1 MSAAANPTEPTSQ
14 VVPDLPADSLDKDRL
29 NFGPYVQT
37 LLDIILNPNIQT
49 PLTIGI
55 FGSWGSGKTS
65 LMKMI
70 EAGITAA
77 NAAANLPTD
86 ASNTTAPPPAV
97 QATAANVP
105 SPRQTFCI
113 WFNAWLYSK
122 EASLWRALVIQVIS
136 GLLEIEEIKD
146 KARDK
151 LDALAEQFYRVAG
164 TMELGDLSIKASDL
178 QDGAGTGNAQL
189 QLTLQSG
196 LDLLETVAQKPSDP
210 AAAVKALRDQVRK
223 TTAGFERERIESLEK
238 FRKDF
243 KDLLETYI
251 YKRGCLVIFVDDL
264 DRCLPEKAVEVLE
277 AIKLFLDVPGC
288 IFVLGIDHG
297 VIERGIRLRYGE
309 MGGASER
316 QMIRLNVDQQL
327 LAMEDGAARY
337 RAFLQDLAKN
347 NQENDTIDGAR
358 YLEKI
363 IQIPFVLPPVSLD
376 RMGQFVADL
385 APMLPDS
392 RCAQVL
398 VNGLELNPRQ
408 VKRALNIFTL
418 LHKLSQNTGMADR
431 VSPVRLA
438 KLVVIQQQHPD
449 LYQIVRQEPDKLE
462 LWERAFRRQQNWE
475 EYQRLTRAAPEE
487 EDQPLPDELVGY
499 EDAESLEKLLTFI
512 PLVGDVAREAN
523 FIGMTG
529 EQLRDLVF
537 LTRTVVAPTEQA
549 QVKSSAEP
557 PPSTEAKGKIKKPR
571 VKPSTEPLPSGGEAE
586 GKIKRSRGKRRD
598 TAQQAISY
606 QPITVEQ
613 SAPIPLHQ
621 IVRLSLS
628 EIGFVTQQALRRAAK
643 LAEMLQ
649 QSPEADPSALNEM
662 AQAGEELLRQ
672 LRIADDPKNKQVMEA
687 LTQERR
693 TVQVLF
699 EGSDGPLMARLPWEM
714 AFAYDGTS
722 TSPQFTNF
730 WGARHVIERW
740 LVPDTTRPT
749 TTWPPMPK
757 AARELRVGLALDYA
771 LPSASDLLQEWQERK
786 GVSVRETQDSYTF
799 RQSCEQDPADI
810 YIIYGRGVRSNSGS
824 AIAIGKGDS
833 LSAKDMAE
841 WKTQKRVEWTQE
853 LLIELRQLLSLRF
866 SEEELRTLCFEMNI
880 DYDSLP
886 GAGRDSKARELIGY
900 FQRRD
905 SLDAL
910 IEAGKRQRP
919 DVPWD
924 ETIAKYQASSSKL
937 PPLFYFVLES
947 DPSQEMDWTGWPAAL
962 DKLGAGGIIAPLIY
976 ARGQWPLQL
985 MRYFFARLLTGNPV
999 GESLRN
1005 ARVQLYEETRNPLG
1019 LLYVHSGPPDRR
1031 WAEPSSTS

>member
-1 MSAAANPTEPTSQ
+1 MSPATDSTKLTSQ

-29 NFGPYVQT
+29 NFGPYVRT
-37 LLDIILNPNIQT
+37 LLEIILDPEIKT

-65 LMKMI
+65 LMRMI
-70 EAGITAA
+70 EAGIAAA
-77 NAAANLPTD
+77 NAAANLPAE
-86 ASNTTAPPPAV
+86 ASSATAPSPVV
-97 QATAANVP
+97 QPTAENAP

-122 EASLWRALVIQVIS
+122 EATLWRALVIQVIS
-136 GLLEIEEIKD
+136 CLLEIGEIKD

-178 QDGAGTGNAQL
+178 QAGQGTGNAQL
-189 QLTLQSG
+189 RLTLQSG

-243 KDLLETYI
+243 KDLIGTYI
-251 YKRGCLVIFVDDL
+251 CQRGCLVIFVDDL

-309 MGGASER
+309 MGGAGER

-327 LAMEDGAARY
+327 LAMKDGAARY

-347 NQENDTIDGAR
+347 SQENDTIDGAR

-385 APMLPDS
+385 VPDLPDS
-392 RCAQVL
+392 RCAEVL

-408 VKRALNIFTL
+408 IKRALNILTL
-418 LHKLSQNTGMADR
+418 LHKLAQKTDMADR

-438 KLVVIQQQHPD
+438 KLVVIQQRHPD
-449 LYQIVRQEPDKLE
+449 LYQLARQEPGKLE
-462 LWERAFRRQQNWE
+462 LWERAFRKQKNWE
-475 EYQRLTRAAPEE
+475 EFQRLTRAAPEE
-487 EDQPLPDELVGY
+487 KDRPMPDELVGY
-499 EDAESLEKLLTFI
+499 EDVETLEKLLTFM

-523 FIGMTG
+523 FIGMTA

-537 LTRTVVAPTEQA
+537 LTRTVVAPSEQA
-549 QVKSSAEP
+549 QAKSPTEAPTSTETKEGITKPGEKPPAEP
-557 PPSTEAKGKIKKPR
+557 PPGTGAQ
-571 VKPSTEPLPSGGEAE
+571 
-586 GKIKRSRGKRRD
+586 GKIKRPRGKRRD
-598 TAQQAISY
+598 TAQPAISY
-606 QPITVEQ
+606 QPVTVEPA
-613 SAPIPLHQ
+613 APIPLHQ

-628 EIGFVTQQALRRAAK
+628 EVGFVTQQALRRAVK
-643 LAEMLQ
+643 LAEMMQ
-649 QSPEADPSALNEM
+649 ESSQAEPWALNDM

-687 LTQERR
+687 LTQEQR

-699 EGSDGPLMARLPWEM
+699 GGSDGALMARLPWEM

-730 WGARHVIERW
+730 WGARHVIER
-740 LVPDTTRPT
+740 LLAPDTARPA
-749 TTWPPMPK
+749 TTWPK
-757 AARELRVGLALDYA
+757 LEAAKELRVGLALNYT
-771 LPSASDLLQEWQERK
+771 LPEASDLLQEWQNRK
-786 GVSVRETQDSYTF
+786 GVSVQEIEHPDMF
-799 RQSCEQDPADI
+799 RQLYENDPADL
-810 YIIYGRGVRSNSGS
+810 YIIYGRGARSISGN
-824 AIAIGKGDS
+824 AIAIGKGDA
-833 LSAKDMAE
+833 LSGKDMAG
-841 WKTQKRVEWTQE
+841 WKTQKKIEWAGE
-853 LLIELRQLLSLRF
+853 LLIELRQLLNERFGEEDLR
-866 SEEELRTLCFEMNI
+866 SLCFDMGI
-880 DYDSLP
+880 DYDDM
-886 GAGRDSKARELIGY
+886 GAGTAKTGKILGLIGY
-900 FQRRD
+900 LQRRD
-905 SLDAL
+905 RLGDL
-910 IEAGKRQRP
+910 IEAGKRLRP

-924 ETIAKYQASSSKL
+924 ETIAKYQAPSSTL
-937 PPLFYFVLES
+937 PPLFYFVLEG
-947 DPSQEMDWTGWPAAL
+947 DPGQEMDWTGWPAAL
-962 DKLGAGGIIAPLIY
+962 DKLGAGGVIAPLIY

-985 MRYFFARLLTGNPV
+985 MRLFFDRLLSGDSV
-999 GESLRN
+999 GESLRH
-1005 ARVQLYEETRNPLG
+1005 ARVQLFEETHNPLG
-1019 LLYVHSGPPDRR
+1019 LLYIHSGPPERR
-1031 WAEPSSTS
+1031 WAEPYSTL